1 VQVKIGRNV
10 LVCASLVLAVLV
22 VASGCGGEDK
32 DKEGAGKACAPAPK
46 ALAGT
51 PALPTG
57 FPTVDGVTYTRNTK
71 DGPSEIVSG
80 YRNGDVG
87 DAYDTFKSAVSG
99 ASGYSVTKSEHED
112 FDAEVNFA
120 GGSKTGQVKLLQSC
134 KDRTEVT
141 ITARP
146 Q

>member
-1 VQVKIGRNV
+1 MKIGRNT
-10 LVCASLVLAVLV
+10 LGVLAVALV
-22 VASGCGGEDK
+22 VLIAASCGGEDK
-32 DKEGAGKACAPAPK
+32 DKEAAGKACTTAPV
-46 ALAGT
+46 ALSGS
-51 PALPTG
+51 PALPAG
-57 FPTVDGVTYTRNTK
+57 FPTVDGVTYTKNTQ

-80 YRNGDVG
+80 YRNGDVS
-87 DAYDTFKSAVSG
+87 DAFDAFKSAVSG

-120 GGSKTGQVKLLQSC
+120 GGNKTGQVKLLQSC

-146 Q
+146 K

>member
-1 VQVKIGRNV
+1 
-10 LVCASLVLAVLV
+10 
-22 VASGCGGEDK
+22 
-32 DKEGAGKACAPAPK
+32 
-46 ALAGT
+46 
-51 PALPTG
+51 
-57 FPTVDGVTYTRNTK
+57 VT
-71 DGPSEIVSG
+71 
-80 YRNGDVG
+80 
-87 DAYDTFKSAVSG
+87 G

-120 GGSKTGQVKLLQSC
+120 GGTKTGQVKLLQSC

>member
-1 VQVKIGRNV
+1 VQVKIGRNA
-10 LVCASLVLAVLV
+10 LVFASLVLAVVV
-22 VASGCGGEDK
+22 VAAGCGGEDK
-32 DKEGAGKACAPAPK
+32 DKEGAGKACAPAQA
-46 ALAGT
+46 ALAGAPT
-51 PALPTG
+51 LPTG
-57 FPTVDGVTYTRNTK
+57 FPTVDGVTYTKNMK

-87 DAYDTFKSAVSG
+87 DAYDAFKSAVSG